1 MWKRKTDYLETV
13 RVAATRVM
21 VAMALTACQSKDA
34 KIDPL
39 AGGGGLT
46 GKWVSSD
53 NVFSAQFDNG
63 NFYSTANDTGEILSE
78 GKYIVVSA
86 TQIKLDWRG
95 RLSGQDNSANCQRQ
109 GTDTM
114 TCTDQAGKSF
124 SLRKV
129 GALG

>member
-1 MWKRKTDYLETV
+1 MYDYIKTVQMTAMGVL
-13 RVAATRVM
+13 
-21 VAMALTACQSKDA
+21 VAMALSACQTKDA

-53 NVFSAQFDNG
+53 NVFSAQLDNG

-86 TQIKLDWRG
+86 SEIKLEWRG
-95 RLSGQDNSANCQRQ
+95 RLSGLDNSARCQRQ
-109 GTDTM
+109 GTDLM

-124 SLRKV
+124 TLQKV